1 MKKFYK
7 HPKFT
12 AVFTDEDG
20 YFSFTGNVG
29 GGSGAVGDRIA
40 KIDPRFAP
48 LNAMHLSDVNTGE
61 PMYALVNGQYYAEQ
75 GKSDVLAKQWRISDL
90 EAEKISKN
98 VIFAKEKARQTAAF
112 DLDQEVKRLKRIA
125 AEVQLDTKP
134 DGKKTVYDILDI
146 LKAAHVDA
154 KIPVRVIP
162 VYTIN
167 NLSTKDVK
175 DIKEELSL
183 NITKKIFDMERSFVK
198 DAIDKVTSD
207 IISDA
212 SIRLGLVA
220 KWQKEAS
227 EVRSIAESIESN
239 LCGSF
244 VDPRASA
251 SWSGDNLY
259 ISEEYKNDLDDLDE
273 DDRRKRV
280 ALAKFLD
287 IDVLNV
293 EGEDYDYDATGR
305 WYLVL
310 TDEEADEKAQE
321 CIESSAWAFNSGFL
335 AGFTGIPAEMFEAV
349 HDKCEGA
356 NDAVLQCIEKAGG
369 IEEFAERAIH
379 ADGRG
384 HFLSSY
390 DGRENEE
397 EVDGVTYYIYRQ

>member
-12 AVFTDEDG
+12 AVFTDKDG

-40 KIDPRFAP
+40 KIDPQFAP
-48 LNAMHLSDVNTGE
+48 LNAMHLSDAKTGE
-61 PMYALVNGQYYAEQ
+61 PMHARANAEYFAREIRNS
-75 GKSDVLAKQWRISDL
+75 SDRYTVKTIIDHLRCS
-90 EAEKISKN
+90 ETE
-98 VIFAKEKARQTAAF
+98 AKEFQLSIAF
-112 DLDQEVKRLKRIA
+112 LDDTLKNGDNNTF
-125 AEVQLDTKP
+125 Q
-134 DGKKTVYDILDI
+134 KTQA
-146 LKAAHVDA
+146 KVDA
-154 KIPVRVIP
+154 FFV
-162 VYTIN
+162 
-167 NLSTKDVK
+167 NL
-175 DIKEELSL
+175 
-183 NITKKIFDMERSFVK
+183 
-198 DAIDKVTSD
+198 
-207 IISDA
+207 A
-212 SIRLGLVA
+212 SR
-220 KWQKEAS
+220 WQKEAD
-227 EVRSIAESIESN
+227 EVRDIAMSIESN

-244 VDPRASA
+244 VNPMA
-251 SWSGDNLY
+251 GDGLY

-293 EGEDYDYDATGR
+293 EGEGYDYDATGR

-310 TDEEADEKAQE
+310 TDEEADEKAQK

-335 AGFTGIPAEMFEAV
+335 AGFTGMPAEMFEAV

-356 NDAVLQCIEKAGG
+356 NDAVLRCIEMAGG
-369 IEEFAERAIH
+369 IERFAKRAIH

-390 DGRENEE
+390 DGREDEE
-397 EVDGVTYYIYRQ
+397 EMDGVTYYIYIQ